1 MDKDVNITIDGI
13 EAAEWRAQKKGHAYC
28 IICVEPDEDEQGC
41 SCSGRIAAKF
51 NEAAIIMD
59 SLLKDATMQEL
70 AKITLL
76 KKSFNIGVHL
86 LEKKEE

>member
-1 MDKDVNITIDGI
+1 
-13 EAAEWRAQKKGHAYC
+13 
-28 IICVEPDEDEQGC
+28 
-41 SCSGRIAAKF
+41 
-51 NEAAIIMD
+51 MD